1 MAPTTFNFFSQRL
14 SVERSFRPWW
24 HLRLASTDMAGQW
37 LVLLHRYGFYLSFFF
52 HSFYLS
58 IFLSFLPSNL
68 RISGISLASSE
79 CEYHAILIKYTING
93 SYISQI
99 KTVSYLNVI
108 SSSLW
113 NFPFLDLQK
122 KLDKIIQKLEFN
134 FDLPL

>member
-1 MAPTTFNFFSQRL
+1 MRMYNMAPTTFNFVSQRL

-24 HLRLASTDMAGQW
+24 HLRLASTDVKAVVSPPLQIW
-37 LVLLHRYGFYLSFFF
+37 FLSFFF
-52 HSFYLS
+52 LSF
-58 IFLSFLPSNL
+58 FLSFLPSNL

-79 CEYHAILIKYTING
+79 CEYHAILIKYRINE

-113 NFPFLDLQK
+113 NFLFLDLQK